1 MCKKYILVIL
11 IAILIASWSVVYLAT
26 GFISVIF
33 WWSIQAFSLVSIFIL
48 IGSALLFVW
57 KGIFR
62 KRVDRILLFIVLF
75 SIIGAWPSGWFA
87 NIGGLAYPADVHS
100 MNPKAVVRFPLNER
114 ALVGWGGDR
123 LETNYHVI
131 KPNERWAYDILI
143 PPAEVKSSKLE
154 DYGIYGAKVM
164 APASG
169 TVVSINNDE
178 KDVVPGS
185 DNFESMAG
193 NHIYLQLDESGTF
206 LILAH
211 LKKGSI
217 KVREGQHVNEGEVL
231 AQVGNS
237 GNSSEP
243 HLHIHH
249 QRQDPSKVSI
259 FLSEGLPLYFRTE
272 KGTIMPERGTY
283 ISGNEKRYSS
293 FIGIPFLITLQMFDK
308 VRKYLK

>member
-1 MCKKYILVIL
+1 MC
-11 IAILIASWSVVYLAT
+11 
-26 GFISVIF
+26 
-33 WWSIQAFSLVSIFIL
+33 
-48 IGSALLFVW
+48 
-57 KGIFR
+57 
-62 KRVDRILLFIVLF
+62 LF
-75 SIIGAWPSGWFA
+75 SIIGAWPLGWFA

-100 MNPKAVVRFPLNER
+100 TSPKVVVRFPLNER
-114 ALVGWGGDR
+114 ALIGWGGDR

-143 PPAEVKSSKLE
+143 PPAEVKSSKLD

-178 KDVVPGS
+178 KDLVPGS
-185 DNFESMAG
+185 DDFQSMAG
-193 NHIYLQLDESGTF
+193 NHIYLRLDETGTF
-206 LILAH
+206 LVLAH

-217 KVREGQHVNEGEVL
+217 KVKEGQHVNEGEFL

-237 GNSSEP
+237 GSSSEP

-259 FLSEGLPLYFRTE
+259 FFSEGLPLYFRTE
-272 KGTIMPERGTY
+272 KGVIMPEKGEY
-283 ISGNEKRYSS
+283 IKRH
-293 FIGIPFLITLQMFDK
+293 
-308 VRKYLK
+308 

>member
-1 MCKKYILVIL
+1 MWKKCLLVIL
-11 IAILIASWSVVYLAT
+11 VAFLITSWSVVYLAN
-26 GFISVIF
+26 GVISVIV
-33 WWSIQAFSLVSIFIL
+33 WWSIQAFSLVSIVIL
-48 IGSALLFVW
+48 IGSVLLFIW

-62 KRVDRILLFIVLF
+62 KQIDRKLLLIVLF
-75 SIIGAWPSGWFA
+75 SIIGAWPVGWFA
-87 NIGGLAYPADVHS
+87 NVGGLAYPADVHS
-100 MNPKAVVRFPLNER
+100 MSPKIVVRFPLNER

-169 TVVSINNDE
+169 TVVSVNNDE
-178 KDVVPGS
+178 KDLVPGS
-185 DNFESMAG
+185 DDFQSMAG
-193 NHIYLQLDESGTF
+193 NHIYLRLDETGTF
-206 LILAH
+206 LFLAH

-217 KVREGQHVNEGEVL
+217 KVKEGQHVNEGEVL

-237 GNSSEP
+237 GSSSEP

-249 QRQDPSKVSI
+249 QRQDPSNTSM
-259 FLSEGLPLYFRTE
+259 FLTEGLPLYFRTE
-272 KGTIMPERGTY
+272 KGAMMPERGTY
-283 ISGNEKRYSS
+283 ISGN
-293 FIGIPFLITLQMFDK
+293 
-308 VRKYLK
+308 

>member
-1 MCKKYILVIL
+1 MWKKYVLIILVVFL
-11 IAILIASWSVVYLAT
+11 IISWSVVYLAK
-26 GFISVIF
+26 GVISVIA
-33 WWSIQAFSLVSIFIL
+33 WWSIQAFSFVSSFIL
-48 IGSALLFVW
+48 IGSVLLFVW
-57 KGIFR
+57 KSIFR
-62 KRVDRILLFIVLF
+62 KRIDNIILFIVLF
-75 SIIGAWPSGWFA
+75 SMIGAWPLGWFA
-87 NIGGLAYPADVHS
+87 NIGGLAYPANVQS
-100 MNPKAVVRFPLNER
+100 MNPKIVVRFPLNER

-169 TVVSINNDE
+169 TVVSINNNEQDL
-178 KDVVPGS
+178 VSGS
-185 DNFESMAG
+185 ENFQSMAG
-193 NHIYLQLDESGTF
+193 NYIYLRIDETGTY

-217 KVREGQHVNEGEVL
+217 NVREGQHVNEGEVL

-237 GNSSEP
+237 GSSSEP

-249 QRQDPSKVSI
+249 QRQDPSKVSM
-259 FLSEGLPLYFRTE
+259 FLAEGLPLYFQTE
-272 KGTIMPERGTY
+272 KGEMMPERGTY
-283 ISGNEKRYSS
+283 IRGN
-293 FIGIPFLITLQMFDK
+293 
-308 VRKYLK
+308 

>member
-1 MCKKYILVIL
+1 MWKKYVLVIL
-11 IAILIASWSVVYLAT
+11 VAFLIISWSVVYLAN
-26 GFISVIF
+26 GIISVVF

-48 IGSALLFVW
+48 IGSVLLFVW

-62 KRVDRILLFIVLF
+62 KRLDRTLLFIVLF
-75 SIIGAWPSGWFA
+75 SIIGAWPLGWFA
-87 NIGGLAYPADVHS
+87 NIGGVAYPADVQS
-100 MNPKAVVRFPLNER
+100 MSPKVVVRVPLNER

-154 DYGIYGAKVM
+154 EYGIYGTELLG
-164 APASG
+164 PASG
-169 TVVSINNDE
+169 TIVSINNDE
-178 KDVVPGS
+178 TDVVPGA
-185 DNFESMAG
+185 DDFQSMAG
-193 NHIYLQLDESGTF
+193 NHIYLRLDETGTF

-217 KVREGQHVNEGEVL
+217 KVGEGQHVNEGEVL

-237 GNSSEP
+237 GSSSEP

-249 QRQDPSKVSI
+249 QRQDPSKVSM
-259 FLSEGLPLYFRTE
+259 FFAEGLPLYFRTE
-272 KGTIMPERGTY
+272 KGVAMPKRGTY
-283 ISGNEKRYSS
+283 ISGK
-293 FIGIPFLITLQMFDK
+293 
-308 VRKYLK
+308 

>member
-1 MCKKYILVIL
+1 MWKKYVLIILVAFL
-11 IAILIASWSVVYLAT
+11 ITSWSVVYLAN
-26 GFISVIF
+26 GVMSVIV
-33 WWSIQAFSLVSIFIL
+33 WWSIQAFSLVSIVVL
-48 IGSALLFVW
+48 IGSVLLFVW

-62 KRVDRILLFIVLF
+62 KRIDRTLLFIVLF
-75 SIIGAWPSGWFA
+75 SIIGAWPLGWYA

-100 MNPKAVVRFPLNER
+100 VTLKVVVRFPLNER

-154 DYGIYGAKVM
+154 DYGIYGTDVL

-185 DNFESMAG
+185 DDFQSMAG
-193 NHIYLQLDESGTF
+193 NHIYLRLDESGTF

-211 LKKGSI
+211 LKKKSI

-237 GNSSEP
+237 GSSSEP

-272 KGTIMPERGTY
+272 KGVIMPEKGEY
-283 ISGNEKRYSS
+283 IKGN
-293 FIGIPFLITLQMFDK
+293 
-308 VRKYLK
+308 

>member
-1 MCKKYILVIL
+1 MWMKYVLVMLVAFL
-11 IAILIASWSVVYLAT
+11 IISWSVVYLAH
-26 GFISVIF
+26 GVISVIV
-33 WWSIQAFSLVSIFIL
+33 WWGLQAFSLVSIFIL
-48 IGSALLFVW
+48 IGSVFLLLW

-62 KRVDRILLFIVLF
+62 KRIDRTLLFIVLF
-75 SIIGAWPSGWFA
+75 SIIGAWPLGWFA
-87 NIGGLAYPADVHS
+87 NIGGLAYPADVQS
-100 MNPKAVVRFPLNER
+100 MSPKAVVRFPLDER

-143 PPAEVKSSKLE
+143 PPAEVRSSNLG
-154 DYGIYGAKVM
+154 DYGIYGVKVM

-178 KDVVPGS
+178 KDVVPGE
-185 DNFESMAG
+185 DDFQSMAG
-193 NHIYLQLDESGTF
+193 NHIYIRLDESGTF

-237 GNSSEP
+237 GSSSEP

-249 QRQDPSKVSI
+249 QRQDPSKVSM
-259 FLSEGLPLYFRTE
+259 FFSEGLPLYFRTE
-272 KGTIMPERGTY
+272 KGAIMPERGTY
-283 ISGNEKRYSS
+283 ISGNKKRYSS
-293 FIGIPFLITLQMFDK
+293 FIGIPFSITL
-308 VRKYLK
+308 

>member
-1 MCKKYILVIL
+1 MWKKYVLVIL
-11 IAILIASWSVVYLAT
+11 VAFLLTSWSVIYLVN
-26 GFISVIF
+26 GIISVVF
-33 WWSIQAFSLVSIFIL
+33 WWSIQAFSFVSSFIL
-48 IGSALLFVW
+48 IGSVLLFVW

-62 KRVDRILLFIVLF
+62 KRIDRTLLFIVLF
-75 SIIGAWPSGWFA
+75 SIIGAWPLGWFA
-87 NIGGLAYPADVHS
+87 NRGGLAYPADVHS
-100 MNPKAVVRFPLNER
+100 TSPKVVVRFPLNER
-114 ALVGWGGDR
+114 ALIGWGGDR

-143 PPAEVKSSKLE
+143 PPAEVKSSKLD

-178 KDVVPGS
+178 KDLVPGS
-185 DNFESMAG
+185 DDFQSMAG
-193 NHIYLQLDESGTF
+193 NHIYLRLDETGTF
-206 LILAH
+206 LVLAH

-217 KVREGQHVNEGEVL
+217 KVKEGQHVNEGEFL

-237 GNSSEP
+237 GSSSEP

-259 FLSEGLPLYFRTE
+259 FFSEGLPLYFRTE
-272 KGTIMPERGTY
+272 KGVIMPEKGEY
-283 ISGNEKRYSS
+283 IKRH
-293 FIGIPFLITLQMFDK
+293 
-308 VRKYLK
+308 

>member
-1 MCKKYILVIL
+1 MWKKYVLVIL
-11 IAILIASWSVVYLAT
+11 VVFLITSWSVVYLMD
-26 GFISVIF
+26 GVISVVF

-48 IGSALLFVW
+48 IASVLLFVW

-62 KRVDRILLFIVLF
+62 KRIDRTLLFIVLF
-75 SIIGAWPSGWFA
+75 SIIGAWPLGWFA
-87 NIGGLAYPADVHS
+87 NIGGLAYPTDVQS
-100 MNPKAVVRFPLNER
+100 MTPKVVVRFPLNER

-154 DYGIYGAKVM
+154 EYGIYGTDVL
-164 APASG
+164 APVSG

-178 KDVVPGS
+178 KDLVPGS
-185 DNFESMAG
+185 EGFQSMAG
-193 NHIYLQLDESGTF
+193 NHIYLRLDETGTF

-211 LKKGSI
+211 LKQGSI
-217 KVREGQHVNEGEVL
+217 KVREGQRVNEGEIL

-237 GNSSEP
+237 GSSSEP

-249 QRQDPSKVSI
+249 QRQDPSKVSM
-259 FLSEGLPLYFRTE
+259 FLAEGLPLYFQTE
-272 KGTIMPERGTY
+272 KGAIMPERGTY
-283 ISGNEKRYSS
+283 IRGN
-293 FIGIPFLITLQMFDK
+293 
-308 VRKYLK
+308 